1 MRKKSLL
8 SMILATSLLICSQNS
23 IICKASDNTNIGSEE
38 VLTVE
43 EATTELATSTDSDL
57 NLDIPD
63 INGTGST
70 LDINNVD
77 TQTDVSLNMTLGDF
91 KKVAEEESSLY
102 GSLSYDAAFE
112 MMKNSLDKGEPIS
125 LTDAF
130 IATGG
135 LTVPDNFM
143 YDLSESGLTGTLD
156 KTQLNFEYAN
166 LINKMN
172 ADSAAMSL
180 NLSSQSIGAVNLFE
194 SQYGDLASELQLESA
209 TLPEG
214 FTMAE
219 ISANNNNIVNNL
231 YSQAYSESDFASIRS
246 SIDVSGIFNKASQG
260 VDTYSLASAD
270 DLQNTLDGLVS
281 DYRQNAEDYKNN
293 SQDIINSKIINAAN
307 NQVETRNYV
316 DSYYVDANGV
326 LVTPDIQVDNSGNT
340 ISQLGVDDVY
350 YNNMHNVADNNVA
363 SVWFNNWH
371 DGDLVEYVDG
381 DSNALTQAACGYPVE
396 IWLDTMTGQDLVDE
410 GEDLNWMEYLAS
422 GQAGEDIYDY
432 FHPTYEGNIISS
444 MNNLVQDI
452 NNLK

>member
-43 EATTELATSTDSDL
+43 ETTTELATSTDSDL

-180 NLSSQSIGAVNLFE
+180 NLSSQSMGAVNLFE

-260 VDTYSLASAD
+260 VDTYSLTSAD

-293 SQDIINSKIINAAN
+293 SQDIINAKVANAAS

-316 DSYYVDANGV
+316 DSYYIDSNGT
-326 LVTPDIQVDNSGNT
+326 LITPDTVVDELGNAVEAT
-340 ISQLGVDDVY
+340 SMDTFQ
-350 YNNMHNVADNNVA
+350 YNAMHETASNHPAHVWLDN
-363 SVWFNNWH
+363 WT
-371 DGDLVEYVDG
+371 DGDLENYVDG
-381 DSNALTQAACGYPVE
+381 DSSALTQASCGFPVE
-396 IWLDTMTGQDLVDE
+396 VWLDTMTGQDLVDE
-410 GEDLNWMEYLAS
+410 GEDLNWMEYIAS
-422 GQAGEDIYDY
+422 GQIGEDAYDL
-432 FHPTYEGNIISS
+432 N
-444 MNNLVQDI
+444 QD
-452 NNLK
+452 LKKWWKSLW